1 MKWCAW
7 WRVIGDA
14 GMTGIF
20 MPNIGGMVEHTA
32 TRRLKAGW
40 MQEAKGVLKAAKAWI
55 APQAP
60 GTRPFA

>member
-7 WRVIGDA
+7 WSVIGDA

-20 MPNIGGMVEHTA
+20 MPNIGGMVEYTA

-40 MQEAKGVLKAAKAWI
+40 MQEAKGVL
-55 APQAP
+55 
-60 GTRPFA
+60 